1 MTFEWT
7 KERTQ
12 QLLEWRDQGI
22 TREEIAKLFGVGYGA
37 VVGKLNRLKDQKVK
51 LPNGMTIQ
59 NAARLERQKA
69 RVAELMAQGMPGA
82 LAAVEAGMGKKRA
95 LELFGTSLKPLVG
108 TGTRAYCTDEE
119 IIEKV
124 KSGKTVNT
132 ICFELPVSDRR
143 VIKLIEKH
151 NLTRPVYVPK
161 PKKPPVLKKPKR
173 QTEERDAAVIAA
185 LRAGKPI
192 TGIAKELHVCV
203 ETIRRLR
210 GVHGIPKA
218 VNPGNPA
225 ALRRAVVKK
234 ERPKPPPVRL
244 VATLSPEQMARV
256 VTRKTTAC
264 QWLIGEPGAKEFRF
278 CDDVSV
284 PGKPYCQLHCD
295 VAFVKV
301 RVRKAA

>member
-95 LELFGTSLKPLVG
+95 LELFRTPLKPKPLVG

-244 VATLSPEQMARV
+244 VAALSAEEMARLAA
-256 VTRKTTAC
+256 RKTTAC
-264 QWLIGEPGAKEFRF
+264 QWPTGNRPYRF
-278 CDDVSV
+278 ECAETPV
-284 PGKPYCQLHCD
+284 PGLPYCAGCIAQHGPY
-295 VAFVKV
+295 
-301 RVRKAA
+301 KASAAA